1 MKLPVTYLLTFREN
15 KEVHAIDSEWSELI
29 RCKDCKHAHM
39 TAPVFGRE
47 PECKYCDIWFPNE
60 EVYLEGN
67 YYCASAE
74 RKEE

>member
-1 MKLPVTYLLTFREN
+1 M
-15 KEVHAIDSEWSELI
+15 KEVIAEYKTADDGVEIVLHVENEVI
-29 RCKDCKHAHM
+29 RCKDCKFAHM
-39 TAPVFGRE
+39 TAPKFGRE

-60 EVYLEGN
+60 KVYLEGN